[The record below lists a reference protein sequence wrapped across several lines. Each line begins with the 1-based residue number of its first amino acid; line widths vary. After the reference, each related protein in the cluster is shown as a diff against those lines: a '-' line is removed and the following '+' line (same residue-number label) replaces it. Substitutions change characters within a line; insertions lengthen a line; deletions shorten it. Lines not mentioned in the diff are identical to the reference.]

1 MAATDLEKLVVQ
13 LSADITKYERA
24 MARAS
29 NVGNKQL
36 ASIER
41 RAVAMNKNLAGSFTS
56 LGTKLGLSLA
66 AAFSVK
72 GLADLQDAYTKIQN
86 SLKVAGLEGK
96 ALADTYDRLYVVAQ
110 KNAAPIESLATLYS
124 RVAINQKELGASS
137 QQVEGLV
144 ESVSKALKAQGS
156 SSQEAQGALL
166 QLSQAFGGG
175 TVQAEEYGSLID
187 GLPVLLQAAA
197 AGIKQADGSVAK
209 LTQLVKTGK
218 ISNKAFF
225 DGIAAGAGTIDD
237 KLKGASETAGSAM
250 LTLRNALINAAGKF
264 DKATGSSEK
273 FGAAVG
279 TIVTYLDGVKF
290 DNLVTA
296 INNVIAALD
305 TGITKF
311 SEFLKKAGELGGVN
325 AESLKAMGY
334 GEAATSGD
342 DGFEYLYGGGKE
354 RQAEVQAA
362 EDRLGIEKQIAALKN
377 NPVGNAEQL
386 RDLEQQ
392 LYDRTN
398 AAKDSLPFAP
408 PRKPM
413 QGPLNYQGPVKPAED
428 TAKVDITQPGYR
440 PTSSTGSGS
449 KSKKAK
455 LDEYEREVKQ
465 ITERTLAINAETD
478 AQKALNGSIFTFPE
492 A

>member
-13 LSADITKYERA
+13 LSADITKFERSL
-24 MARAS
+24 ARAA
-29 NVGNKQL
+29 NIGNKQL

-41 RAVAMNKNLAGSFTS
+41 RAVSMNKNLAGSFTS

-124 RVAINQKELGASS
+124 RVAINQKELGATS

-144 ESVSKALKAQGS
+144 ESVVKALKAQGS

-264 DKATGSSEK
+264 GEATGASEK
-273 FGAAVG
+273 FGSAVG

-290 DNLVTA
+290 DNLVAA

-311 SEFLKKAGELGGVN
+311 AEFLKKAGELGGVDADALN
-325 AESLKAMGY
+325 RLGY
-334 GEAATSGD
+334 GGPPKTSGD
-342 DGFEYLYGGGKE
+342 DGFEYLSGGGKE
-354 RQAEVQAA
+354 RQAELQAA
-362 EDRLGIEKQIAALKN
+362 EDRLSIEKQIAALKT

-392 LYDRTN
+392 IYDRTN

-413 QGPLNYQGPVKPAED
+413 QGPLNYQGPVKP
-428 TAKVDITQPGYR
+428 TASVNQVDITDQKYKPVS
-440 PTSSTGSGS
+440 TSSG

-478 AQKALNGSIFTFPE
+478 AQKALNGTIFIFPE